1 MLAAVVSIRLCGLNL
16 DLGSSSLAVEIKSAR
31 RSVGERGTNRKR
43 RCSGTPPQL
52 MRASKSEWVL
62 AASQKA
68 LQKKKDEH
76 VFRDL
81 FVHLCITF
89 IDGSLALEAGKL
101 FVDHMY
107 LCMVSWRGREGGH
120 EAILNL

>member
-16 DLGSSSLAVEIKSAR
+16 DLGSSSLAVEVESAR
-31 RSVGERGTNRKR
+31 RSVGERGTNRKG
-43 RCSGTPPQL
+43 RCSGIPPKTQL
-52 MRASKSEWVL
+52 TRALKSERVL

-81 FVHLCITF
+81 FVHLCVTF

-107 LCMVSWRGREGGH
+107 LCVVS
-120 EAILNL
+120 